1 MELEKILI
9 GDEDFSF
16 LLEVV
21 LRTVIMFV
29 AVITAISILGK
40 RGVKQ
45 LSVFELVIIIS
56 MGSAAGD
63 PMFYKDVGLLTAFVV
78 FAVIIIIYKVV
89 MRLLNKSEKFE
100 KAVEGEPVYL
110 IREGRFCY
118 KAFER
123 EALAVDEFFAE
134 LRNNNISQLGQIKAA
149 IMETNGNIS
158 VFYYEDKDV
167 LHGLPILPDG
177 YKQCS
182 TVIEKAAN
190 HSCRYCGHTEYIEP
204 GANFPCS
211 TCNRDVWVPSTKE
224 RRIT

>member
-1 MELEKILI
+1 MEWKDLLV
-9 GDEDFSF
+9 GDEQFSF

-21 LRTVIMFV
+21 LRTAIMFV
-29 AVITAISILGK
+29 AVIVAISILGK

-78 FAVIIIIYKVV
+78 FATIIISYKLV
-89 MRLLNKSEKFE
+89 MRLLNKSQKFE
-100 KAVEGEPVYL
+100 KAIEGEPVYL

-118 KAFER
+118 LAFEN
-123 EALAVDEFFAE
+123 ESLAVDEFFAE
-134 LRNNNISQLGQIKAA
+134 LRNYNISQLGQIRAA

-167 LHGLPILPDG
+167 LYGLPILPDA
-177 YKQCS
+177 YNKCIR
-182 TVIEKAAN
+182 TIEKGGY
-190 HSCRYCGHTEYIEP
+190 HSCRYCGYTEYIEP
-204 GANFPCS
+204 IVSF
-211 TCNRDVWVPSTKE
+211 TCPTCKHDEWVPSTQE

>member
-21 LRTVIMFV
+21 IRTVIMFV
-29 AVITAISILGK
+29 AVITAVSILGK

-63 PMFYKDVGLLTAFVV
+63 PMFYKDVGLVTAFVV
-78 FAVIIIIYKVV
+78 FATIIIIYKLV
-89 MRLLNKSEKFE
+89 MRLLNKSENFE
-100 KAVEGEPVYL
+100 KAVEGEAVYL
-110 IREGRFCY
+110 IREGKFCF
-118 KAFER
+118 KAFEK

-134 LRNNNISQLGQIKAA
+134 LRNYNISQLGQVKAA

-158 VFYYEDKDV
+158 VFYYEDTEV
-167 LHGLPILPDG
+167 LYGLPILPDDQ
-177 YKQCS
+177 KQCI
-182 TVIEKAAN
+182 TVIEKAAK
-190 HSCRYCGHTEYIEP
+190 HSCKYCGHTEYIEP
-204 GANFPCS
+204 IVHFACPTCGKDKWVLS
-211 TCNRDVWVPSTKE
+211 TRE

>member
-9 GDEDFSF
+9 GEEDFSF

-21 LRTVIMFV
+21 IRTIVMFV

-78 FAVIIIIYKVV
+78 FATIIIIYKLV

-100 KAVEGEPVYL
+100 KAIEGEPVYL
-110 IREGRFCY
+110 IREGQFCF
-118 KAFER
+118 KAFEK

-134 LRNNNISQLGQIKAA
+134 LRNYNISQLGQIKAA

-167 LHGLPILPDG
+167 LHGLPILPDD

-204 GANFPCS
+204 KANFACPTCERNEWVVS
-211 TCNRDVWVPSTKE
+211 TRE